1 MQYHNEKFILENIIM
16 NQTIFLEK
24 LNAVGVN
31 TEKAIERFMGNTDLF
46 LRFIQRLPESMDFAK
61 MNEALLNEDEE
72 SFYMQVHTLKGTAG
86 NLGVENVCECAQA
99 LLVEFRASQFKNR
112 KKLTELLKE
121 AETESEKLSELL
133 SSYASEKK
141 GENV

>member
-1 MQYHNEKFILENIIM
+1 M
-16 NQTIFLEK
+16 NQSVFLEK

-31 TEKAIERFMGNTDLF
+31 TEKAIARFMGNTDLF
-46 LRFIQRLPESMDFAK
+46 LRFIQRLPESMNFVK
-61 MNEALLNEDEE
+61 MHEALEQEDEE

-99 LLVEFRASQFKNR
+99 LLVEFRASQFKNS
-112 KKLTELLKE
+112 KKLSELLNV

-133 SSYASEKK
+133 AAYASEEK